1 MTIFIVMFKELDL
14 QTRSDLESYFQS
26 RDYMVIAVPKEDLI
40 RVYTL
45 RATRTVETARRVHA
59 LEGKPLEMLGYSML
73 SALLLTSLVKHA
85 TPQKV
90 LLKVQNDCGVV
101 VAEADGKGRVRSFLE
116 GEPQTCWSSGTLSV
130 VKELRLGTPYTSIV
144 PVVGR
149 NFKEALSFYFEQSE
163 QTRSYLD
170 MAISFDEKGS
180 VLQAE
185 AYLVQVL
192 SGVSEKSIELLEEN
206 LRSLSLKGER
216 PEDIALHIL
225 KNMNPRL
232 IGLKEVEYYCP
243 CSEEIARSSL
253 MLLQEE
259 ELQDIL
265 SEGPA
270 EVVCK
275 FCKRVYRFS
284 REQLML

>member
-1 MTIFIVMFKELDL
+1 MFKELDL
-14 QTRSDLESYFQS
+14 QTKSDIENYFQS
-26 RDYMVIAVPKEDLI
+26 RDYMVIAVPKEELI

-59 LEGKPLEMLGYSML
+59 LEGEPLEMLGYTIL

-90 LLKVQNDCGVV
+90 LFRVQNDCGVV
-101 VAEADGKGRVRSFLE
+101 VAEADGKGRVRGFLE
-116 GEPQTCWSSGTLSV
+116 GEPQACWNSGTLSV

-149 NFKEALSFYFEQSE
+149 NIKEALSFYFEQSE

-216 PEDIALHIL
+216 PEDTALHIL

-265 SEGPA
+265 SDGPA

>member
-1 MTIFIVMFKELDL
+1 MTIFILMFKELDL
-14 QTRSDLESYFQS
+14 QTKSDIENYFQS
-26 RDYMVIAVPKEDLI
+26 RDYMVIAVPKEELI

-59 LEGKPLEMLGYSML
+59 LEGEPLEMLGYTIL

-90 LLKVQNDCGVV
+90 LFRVQNDCGVV
-101 VAEADGKGRVRSFLE
+101 VAEADGKGRVRGFLE
-116 GEPQTCWSSGTLSV
+116 GEPQACWNSGTLSV

-149 NFKEALSFYFEQSE
+149 NIKEALSFYFEQSE

-216 PEDIALHIL
+216 PEDTALHIL

-265 SEGPA
+265 SDGPA

>member
-1 MTIFIVMFKELDL
+1 MFKELDL
-14 QTRSDLESYFQS
+14 QTKSDIENYFQS
-26 RDYMVIAVPKEDLI
+26 RDYMVIAVPKEELI

-59 LEGKPLEMLGYSML
+59 LEGEPLEMLGYTIL

-90 LLKVQNDCGVV
+90 LFRVQNDCGVV
-101 VAEADGKGRVRSFLE
+101 VAEADGKGRVRGFLE
-116 GEPQTCWSSGTLSV
+116 GEPQACWNSGTLSV

-206 LRSLSLKGER
+206 LRSLSLRGER

-265 SEGPA
+265 NEGPA

>member
-1 MTIFIVMFKELDL
+1 MFKELDL
-14 QTRSDLESYFQS
+14 QTKSDIENYFQS
-26 RDYMVIAVPKEDLI
+26 RDYMVIAVPKEELI

-59 LEGKPLEMLGYSML
+59 LEGEPLEMLGYTIL

-90 LLKVQNDCGVV
+90 LFRVQNDCGVV
-101 VAEADGKGRVRSFLE
+101 VAEADGKGRVRGFLE
-116 GEPQTCWSSGTLSV
+116 GEPQACWNSGTLSV

-216 PEDIALHIL
+216 PEDTALHIL

>member
-1 MTIFIVMFKELDL
+1 MFKELDL
-14 QTRSDLESYFQS
+14 QTKSDIENYFQS
-26 RDYMVIAVPKEDLI
+26 RDYMVIAVPKEELI

-59 LEGKPLEMLGYSML
+59 LEGEPLEMLGYTIL

-90 LLKVQNDCGVV
+90 LFRVQNDCGVV
-101 VAEADGKGRVRSFLE
+101 VAEADGKGRVRGFLE
-116 GEPQTCWSSGTLSV
+116 GEPQACWNSGTLSV

-149 NFKEALSFYFEQSE
+149 NIKEALSFYFEQSE

-216 PEDIALHIL
+216 PEDTALHIL

>member
-1 MTIFIVMFKELDL
+1 MTIFILMFKELDL
-14 QTRSDLESYFQS
+14 QTKSDIENYFQS
-26 RDYMVIAVPKEDLI
+26 RDYMVIAVPKEELI

-59 LEGKPLEMLGYSML
+59 LEGEPLEMLGYTIL

-90 LLKVQNDCGVV
+90 LFRVQNDCGVV
-101 VAEADGKGRVRSFLE
+101 VAEADGKGRVRGFLE
-116 GEPQTCWSSGTLSV
+116 GEPQACWNSGTLSV

-149 NFKEALSFYFEQSE
+149 NIKEALSFYFEQSE

-216 PEDIALHIL
+216 PEDTALHIL

>member
-1 MTIFIVMFKELDL
+1 MFRELDL
-14 QTRSDLESYFQS
+14 QTRSDLENYFQDK
-26 RDYMVIAVPKEDLI
+26 DYMVIAVPREELI
-40 RVYTL
+40 RVYAL

-59 LEGKPLEMLGYSML
+59 LEGKSLETLGHSLL

-101 VAEADGKGRVRSFLE
+101 VAEADGKGRVRGFLE
-116 GEPQTCWSSGTLSV
+116 GQPQECWNSGTLSV

-149 NFKEALSFYFEQSE
+149 DFQEALSFYFEQSE

-170 MAISFDEKGS
+170 MALSQKDG
-180 VLQAE
+180 LAY
-185 AYLVQVL
+185 ATGYLVQVL
-192 SGVSEKSIELLEEN
+192 SGVSEKSIALLEQN
-206 LRSLSLKGER
+206 LKSLRLADQR
-216 PEDIALHIL
+216 PEDIAIHIL
-225 KNMNPRL
+225 MGMEPRL

-259 ELQDIL
+259 ELEDIL

>member
-1 MTIFIVMFKELDL
+1 MFKELDL
-14 QTRSDLESYFQS
+14 QTKSDIENYFQS
-26 RDYMVIAVPKEDLI
+26 RDYMVIAVPKEELI

-59 LEGKPLEMLGYSML
+59 LEGEPLEMLGYTIL

-90 LLKVQNDCGVV
+90 LFRVQNDCGVV
-101 VAEADGKGRVRSFLE
+101 VAEADGKGRVRGFLE
-116 GEPQTCWSSGTLSV
+116 GEPQACWNSGTLSV

-216 PEDIALHIL
+216 PEDTALHIL

-265 SEGPA
+265 NEGPA

-284 REQLML
+284 REQLMI

>member
-1 MTIFIVMFKELDL
+1 LTIFILMFKELDL
-14 QTRSDLESYFQS
+14 QTKSDIENYFQS
-26 RDYMVIAVPKEDLI
+26 RDYMVIAVPKEELI

-59 LEGKPLEMLGYSML
+59 LEGEPLEMLGYTIL

-90 LLKVQNDCGVV
+90 LFRVQNDCGVV
-101 VAEADGKGRVRSFLE
+101 VAEADGKGRVRGFLE
-116 GEPQTCWSSGTLSV
+116 GEPQACWNSGTLSV

-149 NFKEALSFYFEQSE
+149 NIKEALSFYFEQSE

-216 PEDIALHIL
+216 PEDTALHIL

>member
-1 MTIFIVMFKELDL
+1 MYRELDSKTKKELRD
-14 QTRSDLESYFQS
+14 YFGG
-26 RDYMVIAVPKEDLI
+26 RDYMVIAVPRDELI

-45 RATRTVETARRVHA
+45 RATKTVETSRRLHNLA
-59 LEGKPLEMLGYSML
+59 GKEAETLGYALL

-85 TPQKV
+85 TTQKV
-90 LLKVQNDCGVV
+90 LIKIQNNCGTVA
-101 VAEADGKGRVRSFLE
+101 AEADGMGRTRGFIE
-116 GEPQTCWSSGTLSV
+116 NYPHECWAEGTLSV

-144 PVVGR
+144 PLVGR
-149 NFKEALSFYFEQSE
+149 NFKESLSFYFEQSE
-163 QTRSYLD
+163 QTRTYLD
-170 MAISFDEKGS
+170 MSLLFDENGN
-180 VLQAE
+180 VRHAC

-192 SGVSEKSIELLEEN
+192 KGVSQKSIDIIEEN
-206 LRSLSLKGER
+206 LREISLDEEG
-216 PEDIALHIL
+216 PEELAVSIL
-225 KNMNPRL
+225 KEMEPRL

-243 CSEEIARSSL
+243 CSEEVARASL
-253 MLLQEE
+253 LLLGQEE
-259 ELQDIL
+259 LEDIL